1 MVNMNSL
8 LKQAQ
13 KMQEDMQKAQEGLA
27 DIKVEGSAGGGMVK
41 VTANAK
47 MEILEV
53 QIEEEVVN
61 AEDKEMLEDLV
72 TAAVNQA
79 LKTAQEK
86 ANEEMQKITG
96 GMLGGLNL
104 PGNFKIPGM

>member
-13 KMQEDMQKAQEGLA
+13 KMQEDMQKAQEGLV

-41 VTANAK
+41 VVANGK
-47 MEILEV
+47 MEVLSV
-53 QIEEEVVN
+53 HIEEEVVS
-61 AEDKEMLEDLV
+61 AEDKEMLEDLIA
-72 TAAVNQA
+72 AAVNQA
-79 LKTAQEK
+79 MKSAQEK

-96 GMLGGLNL
+96 GMLGGMNL
-104 PGNFKIPGM
+104 PGNFKFPGM

>member
-13 KMQEDMQKAQEGLA
+13 KMQEDMQMAQEGLA

-53 QIEEEVVN
+53 HIEEEVVN